1 MAINYLTSI
10 LPSNM
15 KNLLRVN
22 SAMTGTSP
30 DAIIASMI
38 GAELDESNTLDAVS
52 GKAASKDG
60 SSKDGSD
67 GLKLNAAT
75 ALITGKGYKSEI
87 ELNPGSSYAVKVL
100 GRYSEF

>member
-38 GAELDESNTLDAVS
+38 GAELNESNTLDAVS
-52 GKAASKDG
+52 GKAASKDD
-60 SSKDGSD
+60 SLD
-67 GLKLNAAT
+67 KLEINSAT
-75 ALITGKGYKSEI
+75 
-87 ELNPGSSYAVKVL
+87 
-100 GRYSEF
+100 